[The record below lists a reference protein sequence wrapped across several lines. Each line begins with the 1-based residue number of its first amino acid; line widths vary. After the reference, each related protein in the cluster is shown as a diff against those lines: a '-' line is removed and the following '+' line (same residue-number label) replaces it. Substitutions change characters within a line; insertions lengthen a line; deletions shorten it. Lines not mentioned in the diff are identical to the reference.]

1 MNGSP
6 NLPSQWLDEI
16 FAIEVAGDGVVLDDE
31 LRVDGK
37 RVMWVF
43 SAADSWSIISSSIIN
58 MLPCDRMTAY

>member
-1 MNGSP
+1 MRVVELLTENLRLNGSP

-43 SAADSWSIISSSIIN
+43 SAADS
-58 MLPCDRMTAY
+58 P

>member
-1 MNGSP
+1 MRVVELLTGNLRLNGSP

-16 FAIEVAGDGVVLDDE
+16 FAIEVVGDGVVLDDE

-43 SAADSWSIISSSIIN
+43 SAADS
-58 MLPCDRMTAY
+58 P